1 MEEVRS
7 AMEQQ
12 MDVMADLVQK
22 LSGELRTGLQP
33 AYENFIGFFHA
44 IDWKEPW
51 IMGLMAFHALFL
63 LVTLLSRRRLNFH
76 MFLFLFAWARFAVF
90 VLYQGATFDTCALQ
104 LQISLP
110 SHLLLGIHNLARL
123 FIFGSVQR
131 FILTSVGGVYFAES
145 LNRLLRKNWKSFS
158 TQNYFDPHGVFLS
171 VIWSGPL
178 LVIAMIILINT
189 LFSLCYLI
197 VKWKRAELRDRA
209 RLARS
214 KQE

>member
-33 AYENFIGFFHA
+33 AYENFIGFSTPL
-44 IDWKEPW
+44 IGREPW

-76 MFLFLFAWARFAVF
+76 MFFFLFSCNVDVF
-90 VLYQGATFDTCALQ
+90 QKNLQ
-104 LQISLP
+104 W
-110 SHLLLGIHNLARL
+110 
-123 FIFGSVQR
+123 V
-131 FILTSVGGVYFAES
+131 GVYFAES

-158 TQNYFDPHGVFLS
+158 TQNYFDPHGVFVS
-171 VIWSGPL
+171 VLVRATSGHCNDNPDKHTVFAL
-178 LVIAMIILINT
+178 LLN
-189 LFSLCYLI
+189 
-197 VKWKRAELRDRA
+197 
-209 RLARS
+209 S
-214 KQE
+214 KMEES

>member
-1 MEEVRS
+1 MEEIRS

-12 MDVMADLVQK
+12 MDLMADLVQK

-33 AYENFIGFFHA
+33 AYANFIGFFHA

-63 LVTLLSRRRLNFH
+63 LVTLLSRRHLNFH
-76 MFLFLFAWARFAVF
+76 MFLFLF
-90 VLYQGATFDTCALQ
+90 
-104 LQISLP
+104 SLC
-110 SHLLLGIHNLARL
+110 
-123 FIFGSVQR
+123 
-131 FILTSVGGVYFAES
+131 GVYFAES
-145 LNRLLRKNWKSFS
+145 LNRVLRKNWKSFS

-171 VIWSGPL
+171 VLWSGPL

-197 VKWKRAELRDRA
+197 VKWKRAELRHRA
-209 RLARS
+209 RLART

>member
-12 MDVMADLVQK
+12 MDAMADLVQK

-76 MFLFLFAWARFAVF
+76 MFLFLFS
-90 VLYQGATFDTCALQ
+90 C
-104 LQISLP
+104 
-110 SHLLLGIHNLARL
+110 N
-123 FIFGSVQR
+123 
-131 FILTSVGGVYFAES
+131 
-145 LNRLLRKNWKSFS
+145 FS
-158 TQNYFDPHGVFLS
+158 TQNYFDPHGVFVS
-171 VIWSGPL
+171 VLWSGPL
-178 LVIAMIILINT
+178 LVIAMIILIST

-197 VKWKRAELRDRA
+197 VKWKRAELRHRA
-209 RLARS
+209 RLASS
-214 KQE
+214 KQD